1 MWLRASPPREF
12 PVRSWVPASSSRRCK
27 KRLELTLPFVIT
39 SIFTGVLLNDFFN
52 AERAC
57 LTVSM
62 VSPRVCPALVPLFL
76 KKLQNFFLLC
86 VLCWPA
92 PTNNQIWRTSSSLFL
107 RHLITSAFKFLL
119 LSRTMRKPKRNSVHG
134 CEISYNR
141 ACTRENSYRNS
152 SFTCAV
158 CHF

>member
-1 MWLRASPPREF
+1 M
-12 PVRSWVPASSSRRCK
+12 SSSRRRK

-86 VLCWPA
+86 VALIYYCWPA

-119 LSRTMRKPKRNSVHG
+119 LSRTMRKSSVQG
-134 CEISYNR
+134 CEIYYNR
-141 ACTRENSYRNS
+141 ACTRENSYRNG

-158 CHF
+158 CHI